1 MSEEE
6 ETVKSAPGALSGVTV
21 LDLSR
26 VLAGPWVSQVL
37 GDLGADIIKIEHPDG
52 GDDTRQWG
60 PPFLDS
66 DYEEGQPLSAYFL
79 ACNRNKR
86 SVAIDIAKPEG
97 AALVRKLACSA
108 DIVVENFKVGGLA
121 RYGLDY
127 ESLRQDSPALIYC
140 SITGFGQTGPYALR
154 GGYDFLVQGM
164 SGLMSI
170 TGQPDGTPGAEP
182 LKVGVPVSDLFTGLY
197 ATVAILAAIHHRQRT
212 GEGQYIDCA
221 LLDTQVSALANQ
233 GMNWLVGGVVPRR
246 LGNGHPTVV
255 PYRVFAT
262 RTGDVIVA
270 SANDGQFRALCRL
283 LGRDDLLA
291 DSRFATIATRQL
303 HRTELDATLAE
314 TILRW
319 ESEAFIKAME
329 AHGVPGGPINR
340 IDQVFA
346 DPQIKARGLVQEL
359 QTEAGSTIPI
369 VGFPSRLSKTPATYR
384 TAPPHLGQQTDKVLT
399 ERLGLSE
406 AELATLKAGGV
417 VGARPAKLDAPR
429 GS

>member
-1 MSEEE
+1 MRLLSSEEE
-6 ETVKSAPGALSGVTV
+6 TADLTPGALSGVTV

-26 VLAGPWVSQVL
+26 VLAGPWASQML
-37 GDLGADIIKIEHPDG
+37 GDLGADVIKIEHPDG

-66 DYEEGQPLSAYFL
+66 DKEQTPPLSAYYL
-79 ACNRNKR
+79 ACNRNKQ

-97 AALVRKLACSA
+97 AALVRELARSA
-108 DIVVENFKVGGLA
+108 DIVIENFKVGGLA

-127 ESLRQDSPALIYC
+127 ESLRQDTPTLIYC
-140 SITGFGQTGPYALR
+140 SITGFGQTGPYATR

-182 LKVGVPVSDLFTGLY
+182 LKVGVPVSDLFSGLY
-197 ATVAILAAIHHRQRT
+197 ATVSMLAALHHRQRT

-221 LLDTQVSALANQ
+221 LLDTQISALANQ
-233 GMNWLVGGVVPRR
+233 SMNWLVGGVVPRR

-262 RTGDVIVA
+262 KTGDVIVA

-291 DSRFATIATRQL
+291 DERFANIAGRQRN
-303 HRTELDATLAE
+303 RTELDATLAE
-314 TILRW
+314 TIQQW
-319 ESEAFIKAME
+319 EAAAFIKAME

-346 DPQIKARGLVQEL
+346 DPQIKARGLVHEM
-359 QTEAGSTIPI
+359 QTDAGSAIPI
-369 VGFPSRLSKTPATYR
+369 VGFPTRLSRTPASYR
-384 TAPPHLGQQTDKVLT
+384 AAPPYLGQQTDAVLT
-399 ERLGLSE
+399 QRLGLDE
-406 AELATLKAGGV
+406 ATLEALKTGGII
-417 VGARPAKLDAPR
+417 GARPLKAR
-429 GS
+429 